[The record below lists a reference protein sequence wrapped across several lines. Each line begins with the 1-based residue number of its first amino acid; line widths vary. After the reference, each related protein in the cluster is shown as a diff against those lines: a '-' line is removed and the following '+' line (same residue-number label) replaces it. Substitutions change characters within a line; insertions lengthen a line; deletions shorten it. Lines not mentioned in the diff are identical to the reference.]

1 MSSNTQYKG
10 ILEKIPSLETDQSNL
25 PEVVNALVDRI
36 NYIYS
41 LVEPDPDPSN
51 WES

>member
-10 ILEKIPSLETDQSNL
+10 ILSKVPSLESDQSNL
-25 PEVVNALVDRI
+25 SEVVNALVDRV

>member
-1 MSSNTQYKG
+1 MPANNQYKG
-10 ILEKIPSLETDQSNL
+10 ILDKVPSLETDQSNL
-25 PEVVNALVDRI
+25 SEVINALVDRV

>member
-1 MSSNTQYKG
+1 MSSNTQYKE
-10 ILEKIPSLETDQSNL
+10 ILSKVPSFESDQSNL
-25 PEVVNALVDRI
+25 SEVVNALVDRV